1 MSGELAE
8 ELLHTGDAKEKS
20 VEPQGAP
27 APVVLEG
34 GGEGGP
40 GNSPECQ
47 ELHQKPEIIEGK
59 REKKSVQRLDLQ
71 IGKPTEPVKIE
82 EVLVTCISIPT
93 GRGTKLGD
101 IEQVAYYIG
110 RMKADELKPL
120 HKILFN
126 RPGAAASLKKNIRQF
141 SGFTFDVNS
150 DGYNKKREVVKRV
163 FHTLVL
169 YLCYP
174 YRHTMA
180 GLKSICKILDL
191 ETSGNH
197 SVRVDRIMNFLLNPK
212 TRERPL
218 PKKRKRTTSSKSKAI
233 VDSSSDDEDGNH
245 DKTPKSRE
253 TIDDDDSSSDDN
265 DRKGELDFEKLDEED
280 VTDKDPQRKKT
291 KALPAKKFAAKK
303 QPAAKKKPASR
314 KHPTTKKKMESIKAV
329 TMKQKAKAKVTKAA
343 EEEVSDMSELSA
355 SDNDSDH
362 SEFGAIRL
370 KLICNLLSFLVLC
383 AQSSKGGRKRP
394 ATTPAKPTAKTKK
407 ADSSSSSSKMTSNK
421 SKGSDVE
428 DSSDEEPL
436 IKLLKKPPTDE
447 QLRDTINKLLKEANL
462 EEVTMKHMYK
472 KVFETYP
479 EYDLTSRKPFIK
491 ETVKKFI
498 S

>member
-82 EVLVTCISIPT
+82 E

-150 DGYNKKREVVKRV
+150 DGYNKKREVVK
-163 FHTLVL
+163 
-169 YLCYP
+169 
-174 YRHTMA
+174 RHTMA

-362 SEFGAIRL
+362 SE
-370 KLICNLLSFLVLC
+370 
-383 AQSSKGGRKRP
+383 SSKGGRKRP

>member
-8 ELLHTGDAKEKS
+8 EPLRAGDPQEKS
-20 VEPQGAP
+20 AECRGAALP
-27 APVVLEG
+27 AG
-34 GGEGGP
+34 SGDGDM
-40 GNSPECQ
+40 GNPERR
-47 ELHQKPEIIEGK
+47 EHHRKPEIIEGK

-82 EVLVTCISIPT
+82 E
-93 GRGTKLGD
+93 GRGMKLGD
-101 IEQVAYYIG
+101 IEQVAYCIG

-141 SGFTFDVNS
+141 SGFTFDANS
-150 DGYNKKREVVKRV
+150 EAYNKKRDVVK
-163 FHTLVL
+163 
-169 YLCYP
+169 
-174 YRHTMA
+174 RHTMA

-197 SVRVDRIMNFLLNPK
+197 SVRVDRIMNFLMNPK
-212 TRERPL
+212 TRQRAL

-233 VDSSSDDEDGNH
+233 VDSSSDDEDGH
-245 DKTPKSRE
+245 RSKAPKSRE
-253 TIDDDDSSSDDN
+253 TIDDDDSSSDDSSQ
-265 DRKGELDFEKLDEED
+265 KGDLDNEKVDEED
-280 VTDKDPQRKKT
+280 VSDKDPQRKKV
-291 KALPAKKFAAKK
+291 KASPAKKPLVKK
-303 QPAAKKKPASR
+303 QPAAKKKPVSR
-314 KHPTTKKKMESIKAV
+314 KTPPTKKKMESIKAV
-329 TMKQKAKAKVTKAA
+329 TMKQKAKAKVMKAA
-343 EEEVSDMSELSA
+343 EEEVSDLSELSD
-355 SDNDSDH
+355 SENDSDH
-362 SEFGAIRL
+362 SET
-370 KLICNLLSFLVLC
+370 
-383 AQSSKGGRKRP
+383 SKGGRKRP
-394 ATTPAKPTAKTKK
+394 ATTLAKPAAKTKK

-421 SKGSDVE
+421 SKGSNME

-447 QLRDTINKLLKEANL
+447 QLKDTINKLLKDANL

-491 ETVKKFI
+491 QTVKKFI